1 MVVVSDIVR
10 NGIRKKAAALFL
22 AVSLS
27 LGTAGCGPA
36 NNPAETQT
44 PGRIQ
49 DPDGTQDSG
58 SIQDPVGTQD
68 SGGVQNPGG
77 TQDSGGIQNPG
88 GIQDSG
94 GMQEPGGTRDS
105 GGMQEPGGT
114 QDSGGMQGP
123 GGTLDSGGIQ
133 NPGGTQDS
141 GSGRNPGG
149 TGNPSGAG
157 GFSAAG
163 GDTSENG
170 ENAQG
175 SSTGSSTT
183 GVYQWNRLDTANI
196 KLPSA
201 YDYRKTG
208 RAPQIGNQG
217 SLGTCWAFASLTALE
232 SSLLPGKSMTFAV
245 DHMSMHNS
253 FLLGQDEGGE
263 YTMSM
268 AYLLAWQGP
277 VLESQDPYGD
287 GVSPDGLAPSV
298 HVQEIQVLPSKDYE
312 AIKRAVYLRGGVQS
326 SLYTSMRD
334 YQSQSVYYNRETNSY
349 CYIGNEKPNH
359 DSVIVGWDDN
369 YSRENFNLDLAG
381 DGAFICTNSWG
392 EDFGDQG
399 YFYVSYFDSNIGVHN
414 IVYTGVEPVDNYD
427 YIHQSDLCGWV
438 GQIGYGQEEA
448 WFANAYRA
456 DKGENLAAAGFY
468 ATDKNTEYELYL
480 ARNLPNA
487 GGGEMERA
495 LDRRM
500 LLAKGRLDNAGYYTI
515 PLDKKIPL
523 EDNEKFAIIVKI
535 ITPGTVH
542 PVAIEYDAGDGI
554 AQVDLTDGEGYLS
567 HDGKVWEHVEETQSC
582 NLCLKAYTK
591 K

>member
-49 DPDGTQDSG
+49 EPDGIQDSG

-68 SGGVQNPGG
+68 SGGV
-77 TQDSGGIQNPG
+77 
-88 GIQDSG
+88 
-94 GMQEPGGTRDS
+94 
-105 GGMQEPGGT
+105 
-114 QDSGGMQGP
+114 QGP

-141 GSGRNPGG
+141 GSGRNPDG

-157 GFSAAG
+157 GFAAAG
-163 GDTSENG
+163 GVDTSENG

-183 GVYQWNRLDTANI
+183 GVYRWNRLDTANI

-268 AYLLAWQGP
+268 A
-277 VLESQDPYGD
+277 
-287 GVSPDGLAPSV
+287 
-298 HVQEIQVLPSKDYE
+298 
-312 AIKRAVYLRGGVQS
+312 
-326 SLYTSMRD
+326 
-334 YQSQSVYYNRETNSY
+334 
-349 CYIGNEKPNH
+349 
-359 DSVIVGWDDN
+359 
-369 YSRENFNLDLAG
+369 
-381 DGAFICTNSWG
+381 
-392 EDFGDQG
+392 
-399 YFYVSYFDSNIGVHN
+399 
-414 IVYTGVEPVDNYD
+414 
-427 YIHQSDLCGWV
+427 
-438 GQIGYGQEEA
+438 
-448 WFANAYRA
+448 
-456 DKGENLAAAGFY
+456 
-468 ATDKNTEYELYL
+468 
-480 ARNLPNA
+480 
-487 GGGEMERA
+487 
-495 LDRRM
+495 
-500 LLAKGRLDNAGYYTI
+500 
-515 PLDKKIPL
+515 
-523 EDNEKFAIIVKI
+523 
-535 ITPGTVH
+535 
-542 PVAIEYDAGDGI
+542 
-554 AQVDLTDGEGYLS
+554 
-567 HDGKVWEHVEETQSC
+567 
-582 NLCLKAYTK
+582 
-591 K
+591 

>member
-27 LGTAGCGPA
+27 LGTAGCGQA
-36 NNPAETQT
+36 NNPAETQS

-49 DPDGTQDSG
+49 DPDGTQDTG
-58 SIQDPVGTQD
+58 GIQNPDGTQD
-68 SGGVQNPGG
+68 TGGIQNPGG
-77 TQDSGGIQNPG
+77 IQDSGGIQNPG

-114 QDSGGMQGP
+114 QDSG
-123 GGTLDSGGIQ
+123 
-133 NPGGTQDS
+133 
-141 GSGRNPGG
+141 SGRNPGG

-157 GFSAAG
+157 GFAAAG

-480 ARNLPNA
+480 ARNLPDA

-535 ITPGTVH
+535 IRY
-542 PVAIEYDAGDGI
+542 I
-554 AQVDLTDGEGYLS
+554 
-567 HDGKVWEHVEETQSC
+567 
-582 NLCLKAYTK
+582 
-591 K
+591 